1 MGKSKNGIRPRRR
14 ESTSIYKLLTPR
26 PANAS
31 NRKLRLF
38 LCGWYRHFY
47 WKKATDPR
55 TRRAVEVAELYAD
68 SLVTKK
74 EVEAAHR
81 AARAAYAELS
91 NSRTFDVLENA
102 FMTTHGLPLQA
113 AKGIALAPKPT
124 TVGKLPR
131 ALLREV
137 LGEPSGLPP
146 LEPRWLAWDGG
157 TVPKVARAIYDV
169 RDLTSEKV
177 EVQAEHLAKFFGHFP
192 CRVRLAYFSTCYS
205 AEPARHLARQGAVDV
220 AIGFPGKI
228 ADDLAIGL
236 VESFYQ
242 LIGDGQTVKNALG
255 MAAPLRLT
263 KITDNLHPILATAP
277 GIAAETYRLTEPRPG
292 CSPAAG
298 NGGSYWPPRR
308 YCRCSTH

>member
-14 ESTSIYKLLTPR
+14 ESTSIYELLTPR

-74 EVEAAHR
+74 EVEAARR
-81 AARAAYAELS
+81 AARAAYAELT
-91 NSRTFDVLENA
+91 NSRTFAVLENA
-102 FMTTHGLPLQA
+102 IQTTHGLPLQA

-124 TVGKLPR
+124 TVGKVPC

-157 TVPKVARAIYDV
+157 TVPKLARAIYDG
-169 RDLTSEKV
+169 RCFADLPV
-177 EVQAEHLAKFFGHFP
+177 LADALEEAGCADAAMLNH
-192 CRVRLAYFSTCYS
+192 CR
-205 AEPARHLARQGAVDV
+205 
-220 AIGFPGKI
+220 
-228 ADDLAIGL
+228 
-236 VESFYQ
+236 
-242 LIGDGQTVKNALG
+242 
-255 MAAPLRLT
+255 
-263 KITDNLHPILATAP
+263 
-277 GIAAETYRLTEPRPG
+277 RPG
-292 CSPAAG
+292 GHWLGCWVIDLLLG
-298 NGGSYWPPRR
+298 KE
-308 YCRCSTH
+308 